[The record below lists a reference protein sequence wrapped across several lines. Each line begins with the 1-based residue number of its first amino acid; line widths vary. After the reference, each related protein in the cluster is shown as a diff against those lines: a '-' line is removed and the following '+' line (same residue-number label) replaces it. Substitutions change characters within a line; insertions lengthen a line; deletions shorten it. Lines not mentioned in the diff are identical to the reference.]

1 MDQHLSR
8 PDDSIWVSSDQR
20 SFLVRWKQLNKRLM
34 DHSVHPST
42 PPDDPQ
48 RRLGACLGGDS
59 NAKAMKPAAWQKLK
73 DSFPAWKRAEPV

>member
-1 MDQHLSR
+1 
-8 PDDSIWVSSDQR
+8 
-20 SFLVRWKQLNKRLM
+20 M

-48 RRLGACLGGDS
+48 RRLGACLVGDS

-73 DSFPAWKRAEPV
+73 DPFPAWKRAEPV